1 MLLVSHEERLTAR
14 DHGSEDLAPSRIPV
28 GRVMTPMPVVATQD
42 MSLDDAQELMLRAGV
57 RHLPITNGDRLVDV
71 VTDRDVANLAA
82 QLAVQPSPWRRSRGP
97 RPGTLCEILTGAVP
111 YVCTPDTPLD
121 VVARCM
127 VATNTDVAVVVNDQ
141 LNVVGIFTAVDAL
154 RCVSGQL
161 RMR

>member
-1 MLLVSHEERLTAR
+1 MLLASHQERFAAH
-14 DHGSEDLAPSRIPV
+14 DHGDDVLDPSLTPV
-28 GRVMTPMPVVATQD
+28 GRVMTTMPVVAPQD
-42 MSLDDAQELMLRAGV
+42 MPIDEAQELMLRAGV

-71 VTDRDVANLAA
+71 VTDRDVAQHAA
-82 QLAVQPSPWRRSRGP
+82 SGRRSFAHGAP
-97 RPGTLCEILTGAVP
+97 PVTLCELLTGAVP

-127 VATNTDVAVVVNDQ
+127 VATNTDVAVVVNEQ
-141 LNVVGIFTAVDAL
+141 MNVVGIFTAVDAL

>member
-1 MLLVSHEERLTAR
+1 MLLASHEARFAVPDHDGEVFDPSLT
-14 DHGSEDLAPSRIPV
+14 PV
-28 GRVMTPMPVVATQD
+28 GRVMTTMPVVAPQH
-42 MSLDDAQELMLRAGV
+42 MSIDEAQELMLRAGV

-71 VTDRDVANLAA
+71 VTDRDVAQHVA
-82 QLAVQPSPWRRSRGP
+82 QPPAWRRSLAP
-97 RPGTLCEILTGAVP
+97 NPQPPTLCELLTGAVP

-127 VATNTDVAVVVNDQ
+127 VATNTDVAVVVNEQ
-141 LNVVGIFTAVDAL
+141 MNVVGIFTAVDAL